1 MSTPEAVPKELV
13 KDLQNDR
20 QEGPFE
26 VALKSAPEVTFELY
40 LWWFYLL
47 V

>member
-26 VALKSAPEVTFELY
+26 VALKSAPEVIFVLY
-40 LWWFYLL
+40 LWWLYFL